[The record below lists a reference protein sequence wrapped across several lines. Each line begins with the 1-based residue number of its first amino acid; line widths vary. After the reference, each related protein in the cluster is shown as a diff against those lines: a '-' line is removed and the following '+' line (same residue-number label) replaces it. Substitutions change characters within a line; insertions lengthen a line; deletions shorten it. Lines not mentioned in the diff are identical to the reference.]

1 MKSFSCTTDDPCIR
15 ATCRTYTELK
25 RLGLDEAG
33 AFSAAVRVLRA
44 HHPDLG
50 LDEAYDT
57 AAAWI
62 DGGNIGL
69 AAHSA

>member
-15 ATCRTYTELK
+15 ATCRTYSELK

-50 LDEAYDT
+50 LDEAYDA

-62 DGGNIGL
+62 DSSDINL
-69 AAHSA
+69 ETRFA